1 MRPTL
6 LRLGALACLVLV
18 ARAMLRRPP
27 AEVRLLAPPRARG
40 RRLRRRAAPTHV
52 RAAGPEAMRDPPP
65 DWDAVDQA
73 SDESFPASDAPAR
86 P

>member
-18 ARAMLRRPP
+18 ARAMLRRPS
-27 AEVRLLAPPRARG
+27 AEVRLLAPPRVRG
-40 RRLRRRAAPTHV
+40 RRPRRRAA
-52 RAAGPEAMRDPPP
+52 
-65 DWDAVDQA
+65 Q
-73 SDESFPASDAPAR
+73 PASDAPAR